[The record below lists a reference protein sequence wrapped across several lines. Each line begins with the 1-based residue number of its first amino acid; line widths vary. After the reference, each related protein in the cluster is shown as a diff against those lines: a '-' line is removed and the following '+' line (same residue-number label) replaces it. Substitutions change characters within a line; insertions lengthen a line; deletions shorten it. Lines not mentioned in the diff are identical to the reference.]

1 MTKPPHLATAWGM
14 CLLGA
19 LGLVA
24 GTARAA
30 DPSLVPV
37 TKELWEDAGTRGI
50 PFAVVVPPTE
60 GVSDQATAAVEL
72 LMPPLQAAQR
82 HPFRQSDRQLLLY
95 QKSLIEFELMA
106 QEKELEPGPHV
117 FHPPV
122 GKGPTFDEALKGAL
136 EKSDLVEATERQ
148 LPDGRKVTVYVPR
161 KDREKDYAELAFR
174 MAREHLRSPKNIP
187 DRETTIEAEV
197 EAAAAIVCI
206 PRYSHHESQAWSYV
220 VDAYLNDK
228 DGDLVEGL
236 NHFLQ
241 SRGVFDWIAQEQPK
255 PAWETIVPL
264 IEKQIPVILRLHE
277 PLLER
282 RHVTVV
288 GIVPADR
295 SLIVAMP
302 TEEKLYDRKREVAPW
317 GTKRVA
323 WATLSDRV
331 DALFTLVPTTKGEKN
346 RDEEGEK

>member
-1 MTKPPHLATAWGM
+1 
-14 CLLGA
+14 
-19 LGLVA
+19 
-24 GTARAA
+24 
-30 DPSLVPV
+30 
-37 TKELWEDAGTRGI
+37 
-50 PFAVVVPPTE
+50 
-60 GVSDQATAAVEL
+60 
-72 LMPPLQAAQR
+72 LQAAQR

-95 QKSLIEFELMA
+95 QKALIEFELMA

-122 GKGPTFDEALKGAL
+122 GKGPTFDEALKAAL

-148 LPDGRKVTVYVPR
+148 LPDGRKVTVHVPR
-161 KDREKDYAELAFR
+161 KDREKEYAELAFR
-174 MAREHLRSPKNIP
+174 VAREHLRSPKNTP
-187 DRETTIEAEV
+187 DREETIEAEV

-236 NHFLQ
+236 NHFLR
-241 SRGVFDWIAQEQPK
+241 SRGVIDWIAQQQPK
-255 PAWETIVPL
+255 PAWETIAPL
-264 IEKQIPVILRLHE
+264 IEKHIPVILRLRE
-277 PLLER
+277 PLLKR

-323 WATLSDRV
+323 WATLSGRAE
-331 DALFTLVPTTKGEKN
+331 ALFTLVHTAKDEKN
-346 RDEEGEK
+346 HDEEDKR

>member
-1 MTKPPHLATAWGM
+1 MRNATNMLVAV
-14 CLLGA
+14 CLGA
-19 LGLVA
+19 LGVGVL
-24 GTARAA
+24 ARAA
-30 DPSLVPV
+30 APEPQEPPAAPKLVSV

-60 GVSDQATAAVEL
+60 GVSDKATAAVEL
-72 LMPPLQAAQR
+72 LTPPLRKSQR

-95 QKSLIEFELMA
+95 RKALIEFELMA

-122 GKGPTFDEALKGAL
+122 GKGPTFDEALKAAL
-136 EKSDLVEATERQ
+136 EKSDLVEPIERQ
-148 LPDGRKVTVYVPR
+148 LPDGRKVTVHVRR
-161 KDREKDYAELAFR
+161 KGREKEYAELAFR
-174 MAREHLRSPKNIP
+174 VAREHLRTPKNP
-187 DRETTIEAEV
+187 VDHERTIEAEV

-236 NHFLQ
+236 NHFLR
-241 SRGVFDWIAQEQPK
+241 SRGVTDWIARQQPK
-255 PAWETIVPL
+255 PAWETIAPL
-264 IEKQIPVILRLHE
+264 IEKRIPVILRLRE
-277 PLLER
+277 PLLKR

-295 SLIVAMP
+295 SLIVALR
-302 TEEKLYDRKREVAPW
+302 TDEKLIEGVREVAPW
-317 GTKRVA
+317 GTKLVR
-323 WATLSDRV
+323 WNDLRGRTLSMFFL
-331 DALFTLVPTTKGEKN
+331 AKAEPIAQ
-346 RDEEGEK
+346 